1 MRGYGQ
7 FCPVAKAAE
16 VFAERWTPLILREL
30 LLGSR
35 RFSDLERGVP
45 RISKSLLAQRLKSL
59 EEAGLIERHQQSGG
73 RGHEYVPTPAGEELY
88 DVIVQ
93 LGIWGA
99 RWVNHEIGP
108 QDTDPDLLVWDMH
121 RRINLDDLPDRRI
134 VVQFDFTGLHVRSY
148 WLVLRRDEVSVC
160 MTDPGFEVDLLVT
173 ADSLA
178 LHRVWIGHQSL
189 AEALRSGDVRID
201 GPRELTR
208 AFPEWLQLSIFSHV
222 QPVRRAGSLAAAS

>member
-59 EEAGLIERHQQSGG
+59 EESGLIERREQPGS
-73 RGHEYVPTPAGEELY
+73 RGWEYVPTQAGEELY

-121 RRINLDDLPDRRI
+121 RRINVDDLPDRRV
-134 VVQFDFTGLHVRSY
+134 VVQIDFIGMHTRSY
-148 WLVLRRDEVSVC
+148 WLVLERNGASVC
-160 MTDPGFEVDLLVT
+160 AAHPGFEVNLLVT

-178 LHRVWIGHQSL
+178 LHRVWIGHQTL
-189 AEALRSGDVRID
+189 ASAQRSGAIRID
-201 GPRELTR
+201 GPRDFAR
-208 AFPEWLQLSIFSHV
+208 AFPTWLQLSVFSHV
-222 QPVRRAGSLAAAS
+222 KPVHRTVPASAA